1 MVFKQA
7 YGANTAKNY
16 KLQYN
21 FYFSHKDNKTIIFG
35 NTTLYIPFDDTLFLG
50 VKIALKDSTGK
61 WKENSFM
68 HKWPNACST
77 LKQITGNAWT
87 DMIYGLGFNHTNCPI
102 PKGFYLAPGID
113 TSILKDSNLP
123 KTFLYGTYKV
133 YLYVTQKN
141 EIVGGQVVIVEV
153 KRP

>member
-1 MVFKQA
+1 M
-7 YGANTAKNY
+7 NITT
-16 KLQYN
+16 
-21 FYFSHKDNKTIIFG
+21 TIVLLIV
-35 NTTLYIPFDDTLFLG
+35 YLFLY
-50 VKIALKDSTGK
+50 L
-61 WKENSFM
+61 
-68 HKWPNACST
+68 
-77 LKQITGNAWT
+77 Q
-87 DMIYGLGFNHTNCPI
+87 
-102 PKGFYLAPGID
+102 GFYLAPGID